1 MRKLTTSLI
10 LVLLAFALSPAIAT
24 AAEDWDFSGYL
35 KTLIISGQT
44 FFEEQYYLVLHRLRT
59 QFTLRPSTS
68 LEILAALDNQV
79 QWGDYLRTD
88 QYALV
93 RQFEMSDYIDM
104 TRDIV
109 DNENANWRFEPYRLY
124 MRYYGSKVEFA
135 VGRQRIA
142 WGSGRIW
149 NPTDLF
155 NPTSPLNI
163 EFAEKRG
170 ADSALILLRPGGEW
184 TIEFAAAIG
193 TDSSD
198 TRYAVRTGTTLGS
211 YDINLM
217 GGRFRENE
225 VVGFDFS
232 GYLGDSGFRGEFTY
246 TWEEDRNFA
255 RGVLSFENTF
265 KHGLTLLVEYLYNGG
280 NLGSL
285 DFGSI
290 ADLATYDSIT
300 TVNRH
305 FLALQ
310 LGKQLYPLLNVQAL
324 SIIDLEEG
332 SYFLSPFVGYSL
344 LQNVDLLLGAQFFF
358 GDSGEFALYHNA
370 AFVSLEWYF
379 D

>member
-1 MRKLTTSLI
+1 MRKSTTSIILLI
-10 LVLLAFALSPAIAT
+10 TALLLST
-24 AAEDWDFSGYL
+24 ANAKAVADWDFSGYF
-35 KTLIISGQT
+35 KTLLITGKT

-59 QFTLRPSTS
+59 QFTFHPTSS

-79 QWGDYLRTD
+79 QWGDYLRTS

-93 RQFEMSDYIDM
+93 RQFEVSDYIDM
-104 TRDIV
+104 TW
-109 DNENANWRFEPYRLY
+109 ENANKDVDWRFEPYRLY
-124 MRYYGSKVEFA
+124 MHYYGSNVEFA

-142 WGSGRIW
+142 WGTGRIW

-170 ADSALILLRPGGEW
+170 ADSALLLLRPHDDW

-193 TDSSD
+193 KDSKD
-198 TRYAVRTGTTLGS
+198 TRWAVRSGTTLGS
-211 YDINLM
+211 YDINIM
-217 GGRFRENE
+217 GGRFRENK
-225 VVGFDFS
+225 VLGFDFS

-246 TWEEDRNFA
+246 TWEENRSFT

-265 KHGLTLLVEYLYNGG
+265 KHGITLLAEYLYNGG
-280 NLGSL
+280 NLGTL
-285 DFGSI
+285 DFSSI
-290 ADLATYDSIT
+290 SDLATYDSIVT
-300 TVNRH
+300 LNKH

-310 LGKQLYPLLNVQAL
+310 LSKQLYPLLNIQAL

-332 SYFLSPFVGYSL
+332 SFFLSPFVGYSL
-344 LQNVDLLLGAQFFF
+344 LQNVDVLIGAQFFF